1 MQKGETK
8 KSTTTK
14 VDAVKASTIKSEIDK
29 KEPVKVS
36 EAKVEV
42 KPETKAS
49 TTKAATKTTTKS
61 TTTAK
66 KESAAKKTTTKAKKP
81 TAAKAKKTAAA
92 TKKVTAKE
100 EVKEEVKVNLAEVIG
115 NAEIKLIP
123 NTSNKTSK
131 EYPISAAV
139 KNLGLIKE
147 VAVRYTTDNW
157 ASFEEE
163 ALEFKYQEGD
173 FELWS
178 TTISFAEKSKDSFK
192 YCLRYT
198 INDIT
203 RWDNNEDNDYT
214 F

>member
-8 KSTTTK
+8 KNTTTK
-14 VDAVKASTIKSEIDK
+14 VDAVKASAIKSEIDK

-42 KPETKAS
+42 KPEAKAS
-49 TTKAATKTTTKS
+49 TTKAATKTTKS
-61 TTTAK
+61 TTTSK
-66 KESAAKKTTTKAKKP
+66 KESVAKKTTTKAKKP
-81 TAAKAKKTAAA
+81 TAAKAKKTAAV

-123 NTSNKTSK
+123 NTSSKTSK

-178 TTISFAEKSKDSFK
+178 TTISFDEKSKDSFM

>member
-8 KSTTTK
+8 KNTTTK
-14 VDAVKASTIKSEIDK
+14 VDAVKASAIKSEIDK

-42 KPETKAS
+42 KPEAKAS
-49 TTKAATKTTTKS
+49 TTKAATKTTKS
-61 TTTAK
+61 TTTSK
-66 KESAAKKTTTKAKKP
+66 KESVAKKTTTKAKKP
-81 TAAKAKKTAAA
+81 TAAKAKKTAAV

-123 NTSNKTSK
+123 NTSSKTSK

-157 ASFEEE
+157 ASFEED

-178 TTISFAEKSKDSFK
+178 TTISFDEKAKDSFK

>member
-8 KSTTTK
+8 KNIATK

-29 KEPVKVS
+29 KEPIKVS
-36 EAKVEV
+36 ETKVEV
-42 KPETKAS
+42 KAETKAS
-49 TTKAATKTTTKS
+49 TTKV
-61 TTTAK
+61 
-66 KESAAKKTTTKAKKP
+66 AAKKTTTKSTATAKKESVSKKTTTRAKKP
-81 TAAKAKKTAAA
+81 TAAKAKKTAEA
-92 TKKVTAKE
+92 TKKVIA
-100 EVKEEVKVNLAEVIG
+100 KEEVKVNLAEVIG

-123 NTSNKTSK
+123 DTSNKTAK

-139 KNLGLIKE
+139 KNLGLIKD
-147 VAVRYTTDNW
+147 VVVRYTIDNW
-157 ASFEEE
+157 ASCEESP
-163 ALEFKYQEGD
+163 LDFKYQEGD

-178 TTISFAEKSKDSFK
+178 TTISFDEKSKDSFK

-198 INDIT
+198 VNDVT

>member
-8 KSTTTK
+8 KNTTTK
-14 VDAVKASTIKSEIDK
+14 VDAVKASAIKSEIDK

-42 KPETKAS
+42 KPEAKAS
-49 TTKAATKTTTKS
+49 TTKAATKTTKS
-61 TTTAK
+61 TTTSK
-66 KESAAKKTTTKAKKP
+66 KESVAKKTTTKAKKP
-81 TAAKAKKTAAA
+81 TAAKAKKTAAV

-115 NAEIKLIP
+115 NAEIKLVP
-123 NTSNKTSK
+123 NTGSKISK

-178 TTISFAEKSKDSFK
+178 TTISFDEKSKDSFM

-203 RWDNNEDNDYT
+203 RWDNNEDNNYT

>member
-8 KSTTTK
+8 KNTTTK
-14 VDAVKASTIKSEIDK
+14 VDAVKASAIKSEIDK

-42 KPETKAS
+42 KPEAKAS
-49 TTKAATKTTTKS
+49 TTKAATKTTKS
-61 TTTAK
+61 TTTSK
-66 KESAAKKTTTKAKKP
+66 KESVAKKTTTKAKKP
-81 TAAKAKKTAAA
+81 TAAKAKKTAAV

-123 NTSNKTSK
+123 NTSSKTSK

-157 ASFEEE
+157 ASFEED

-178 TTISFAEKSKDSFK
+178 TTISFDEKSKDSFM

-203 RWDNNEDNDYT
+203 RWDNNEDNNYT

>member
-8 KSTTTK
+8 KNTTTK
-14 VDAVKASTIKSEIDK
+14 VDAVKASAIKSEIDK
-29 KEPVKVS
+29 KETVKVS

-49 TTKAATKTTTKS
+49 TTKAATKTTKS
-61 TTTAK
+61 TTTSK
-66 KESAAKKTTTKAKKP
+66 KESVAKKTTTKAKKP
-81 TAAKAKKTAAA
+81 TAAKAKKTAAV

-123 NTSNKTSK
+123 NTSSKISK

-157 ASFEEE
+157 ASFEED

-178 TTISFAEKSKDSFK
+178 TTISFDEKSKDSFM

-203 RWDNNEDNDYT
+203 RWDNNEENDYT

>member
-8 KSTTTK
+8 KNTTTK
-14 VDAVKASTIKSEIDK
+14 VDAVKASAIKSEIDK

-42 KPETKAS
+42 KPEAKAS
-49 TTKAATKTTTKS
+49 TTKAATKTTKS
-61 TTTAK
+61 TTTSK
-66 KESAAKKTTTKAKKP
+66 KESVAKKTTTKAKKP
-81 TAAKAKKTAAA
+81 TAAKAKKTAAV

-123 NTSNKTSK
+123 NTSSKTSK

-178 TTISFAEKSKDSFK
+178 TTISFDEKSKDSFM

-203 RWDNNEDNDYT
+203 RWDNNEENNYT

>member
-8 KSTTTK
+8 KNTTTK
-14 VDAVKASTIKSEIDK
+14 VDAVKASAIKSEIDK

-42 KPETKAS
+42 KPEAKAS
-49 TTKAATKTTTKS
+49 TTKAATKTTKS
-61 TTTAK
+61 TTTSK
-66 KESAAKKTTTKAKKP
+66 KESVAKKTTTKAKKP
-81 TAAKAKKTAAA
+81 TAAKAKKTAAV

-123 NTSNKTSK
+123 NTSSKTSK

-178 TTISFAEKSKDSFK
+178 TTISFDEKYKDSFM